1 MTDRIYRWSPKH
13 IGEYELSKVVGP
25 SAKAVLDFSPEHW
38 NLAWLSHP
46 FEEGFPDDARK
57 FDDAITRTL
66 DRVIHAPGVDAPM
79 LSMRKLMNVPA
90 TSFALVAAGSPD
102 FADLPIVRL
111 LGQHLRQVWL
121 DRARLARSD
130 HPASLNRMLD
140 YAIEDT
146 RAAQVVLQRF
156 RSG

>member
-1 MTDRIYRWSPKH
+1 MTDRIYRWSPKRAE
-13 IGEYELSKVVGP
+13 EYELSKALGP
-25 SAKAVLDFSPEHW
+25 SSKALLSFSPEQW

-46 FEEGFPDDARK
+46 FENGFPNHAMK
-57 FDDAITRTL
+57 FDDAIARTL
-66 DRVIHAPGVDAPM
+66 DRAIHAPGADAPL
-79 LSMRKLMNVPA
+79 LSMRKMMKVPA
-90 TSFALVAAGSPD
+90 ASFALVATESSD
-102 FADLPIVRL
+102 FADLPIVKL
-111 LGQHLRQVWL
+111 LGQQLKQVWI

-156 RSG
+156 RAG

>member
-1 MTDRIYRWSPKH
+1 MTDRIYRWSPKRAE
-13 IGEYELSKVVGP
+13 EYELSKVLGP
-25 SAKAVLDFSPEHW
+25 SSKALLPFSPEQW

-46 FEEGFPDDARK
+46 FEEGVPDHAKK

-66 DRVIHAPGVDAPM
+66 DRAIHAPGVDAPM
-79 LSMRKLMNVPA
+79 LSMRKMMRVPA
-90 TSFALVAAGSPD
+90 TSFALVAGTSPD
-102 FADLPIVRL
+102 YADLPIVRL
-111 LGQHLRQVWL
+111 LGQQLKQVWL

-146 RAAQVVLQRF
+146 RAAQMVLQRF
-156 RSG
+156 RAR

>member
-1 MTDRIYRWSPKH
+1 MTDRIYRWSPKRAE
-13 IGEYELSKVVGP
+13 EYELSKVLGP
-25 SAKAVLDFSPEHW
+25 SSKALLSFSPEQW

-46 FEEGFPDDARK
+46 FEERFPDHAMK

-66 DRVIHAPGVDAPM
+66 DRAIHAPGNHAPW
-79 LSMRKLMNVPA
+79 LSMRKLMNAPA

>member
-1 MTDRIYRWSPKH
+1 MTDRIYRWSPKRAE
-13 IGEYELSKVVGP
+13 EYELSKVLGP
-25 SAKAVLDFSPEHW
+25 SSKALLSFLPEQW

-46 FEEGFPDDARK
+46 FEEGFPGHAMK

-66 DRVIHAPGVDAPM
+66 DRAIRAPGNHAPW
-79 LSMRKLMNVPA
+79 LSMRKLMNAPA
-90 TSFALVAAGSPD
+90 TSFALVAGASPD
-102 FADLPIVRL
+102 YADLPIVKL
-111 LGQHLRQVWL
+111 LGQDLRQVWL

-156 RSG
+156 RVG